1 MTDQNRTVFICR
13 GTGCESS
20 KSPEIERILSEGLEG
35 TGVQVKHTGCHG
47 MCQQGP
53 IVIVE
58 PEGLFYA
65 NVGTNDVPEIL
76 GSLKNG
82 NKPIER
88 LSYLDPTT
96 NKRIYTYH
104 EIPFYKKQKRL
115 VLHNCGHINP
125 EEIADYL
132 AEGGYQGLKKALFE
146 MTPDEIVEYVKGSG
160 LRGRGGGGFTTGLK
174 WQFCKDAEGDE
185 KFVLCNA
192 DEGDPGAFMDRSVLE
207 GDPHAVLEGMIIAG
221 IAIGARQGYVY
232 CRAEYPLAIKRLRIA
247 LQQAREKG
255 YLGQGIMGSQF
266 DFDIDIFEGA
276 GAFVCGEETALIASI
291 EGKRGMPRSR
301 PPYPAQS
308 GLYNH
313 PTLLNNVKTY
323 ANVPLIIK
331 NGAEWFADIGTQ
343 TSKGTAVFALT
354 GKIANSGLVEVP
366 MGVTLREVI
375 FDIGGGVLDGK
386 QFKAVQTGGPSG
398 GCLPASYLDSPVDY
412 DSLVDAGTMMGS
424 GGMVVLDED
433 TCMVDVARYF
443 LDFTERESCG
453 KCVPC
458 RLGTKQ
464 MLTLLEDICAGR
476 GQPGDIELLEELA
489 QGVKDGSLCGLGQSA
504 PNPVLTTIRYFREE
518 YEQHIYQKHCAAGVC
533 TEIIS
538 SPCQNSCPI
547 DTEAPLYLSLT
558 AQERF
563 EEAFEAIIKD
573 NPLPTVCGRVCNA
586 PCESQCKAKDGGG
599 KAIAVREI
607 KKFLTDY
614 AIEHG
619 IYPKVSVSNEPDG
632 APVAIVGSGPAGLT
646 AGYYLAN
653 MGYKATIFEA
663 GDTLGGALTT
673 AIPAYRLP
681 HEKLQIDLDHI
692 LSSGVKM
699 QTNTRIG
706 EDISFKELRTNFSAV
721 FVASG
726 ADKARKLRIR
736 NEDAEGVLDALEY
749 LEHINLNKPIEVGKR
764 VGVIGGGNTAVDSA
778 RVALRDP
785 NCEEVTIFYRRT
797 REEMPA
803 FEEEIEA
810 FLEEGIKVQFLTAP
824 IRIVTKNGKMV
835 GLECIRMELG
845 EPDDSGRRRPVPV
858 VESEHVVDLD
868 TLLVAIGETPN
879 VEFLKGSENIEYTG
893 WESIVVNPETMQTG
907 LEGVFA
913 GGDAVTGP
921 SVVIEAIAAGKLA
934 AKMIDKYIRGES
946 VEQDYELL
954 RPSRYEPA
962 YELSEE
968 EVETAARPPH
978 ALINVEERVANFEE
992 VALTLTEAQAVKE
1005 ARRCMRCDLATNDG
1019 QMALEALQKIRSV

>member
-1 MTDQNRTVFICR
+1 MKTGKRTVFICR

-20 KSPEIERILSEGLEG
+20 KSPEIEKALSAGLKG

-65 NVGTNDVPEIL
+65 NVSTDDVSEIL

-82 NKPIER
+82 NKPIKR

-96 NKRIYTYH
+96 NTHIYTYH
-104 EIPFYKKQKRL
+104 KIPFYKKQKRL
-115 VLHNCGHINP
+115 VLQNCGRINP
-125 EEIADYL
+125 EEISDYL
-132 AEGGYQGLKKALFE
+132 DAGGYQGLKKALFE
-146 MTPDEIVEYVKGSG
+146 MTPDEIVDYVKGSG
-160 LRGRGGGGFTTGLK
+160 LRGRGGGGFTTGIK
-174 WQFCKDAEGDE
+174 WLFCREAKGEE

-221 IAIGARQGYVY
+221 IAIGAKQGFVY

-247 LQQAREKG
+247 LQQARKKG
-255 YLGQGIMGSQF
+255 YLGQGILGSQF
-266 DFDIDIFEGA
+266 NFDIEIFEGA
-276 GAFVCGEETALIASI
+276 GAFVCGEETALITSI

-308 GLYNH
+308 GLYGE

-331 NGAEWFADIGTQ
+331 NGVAWFTGIGTEK
-343 TSKGTAVFALT
+343 SKGTAVFALT

-375 FDIGGGVLDGK
+375 FDIGGGVLHGK
-386 QFKAVQTGGPSG
+386 RFKAVQTGGPSG

-412 DSLVDAGTMMGS
+412 DSLVEAGSIMGS

-464 MLTLLEDICAGR
+464 MLTLLEDITEGR
-476 GQPGDIELLEELA
+476 GRPGDIELLEELA
-489 QGVKDGSLCGLGQSA
+489 HGVKEGSLCGLGQSA

-518 YEQHIYQKHCAAGVC
+518 YEQHIYHKHCAAGVC
-533 TEIIS
+533 TELIS
-538 SPCQNSCPI
+538 SPCQNACPI
-547 DTEAPLYLSLT
+547 ETEAPLYLSLV

-563 EEAFEAIIKD
+563 EEAFEAILKD

-586 PCESQCKAKDGGG
+586 PCETKCKAKDGGG

-614 AIEHG
+614 AIDHG
-619 IYPKVSVSNEPDG
+619 NYPKKSALKEPYG
-632 APVAIVGSGPAGLT
+632 EPVAIVGSGPAGLT

-681 HEKLQIDLDHI
+681 SDKLGFDLENV
-692 LSSGVKM
+692 LSSGVKI
-699 QTNTRIG
+699 QTNTCIG
-706 EDISFKELRTNFSAV
+706 KDITFEELRSDFRAV
-721 FVASG
+721 FVATG

-749 LEHINLNKPIEVGKR
+749 LEHINLNKPIKVGRR

-778 RVALRDP
+778 RVARRDP
-785 NCEEVTIFYRRT
+785 NCEQVTIFYRRT
-797 REEMPA
+797 RAEMPA

-810 FLEEGIKVQFLTAP
+810 FLEEGIKIEFLTAP
-824 IRIVTKNGKMV
+824 IRIVTKDGKMA
-835 GLECIRMELG
+835 GLECIRMALAD
-845 EPDDSGRRRPVPV
+845 PDPSGRRRPVPIN
-858 VESEHVVDLD
+858 ESEHIIDLD

-879 VEFLKGSENIEYTG
+879 VDFLNDSENIEYTG
-893 WESIVVNPETMQTG
+893 WKSIVVDPETMQTG

-921 SVVIEAIAAGKLA
+921 SVVIEAIAAGKRA
-934 AKMIDKYIRGES
+934 AEMIDKYIRGER
-946 VEQDYELL
+946 VEREYELL

-968 EVETAARPPH
+968 EVESAARPPH
-978 ALINVEERVANFEE
+978 TLIDVDERVANFEE
-992 VALTLTEAQAVKE
+992 VALTLTQEQAVRE
-1005 ARRCMRCDLATNDG
+1005 ARRCMRCDLATHDG